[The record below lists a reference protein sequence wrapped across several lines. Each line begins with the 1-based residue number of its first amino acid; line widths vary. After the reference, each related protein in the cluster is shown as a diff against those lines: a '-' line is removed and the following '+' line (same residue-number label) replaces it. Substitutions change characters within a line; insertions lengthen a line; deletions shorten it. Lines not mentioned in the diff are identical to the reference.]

1 LERRLAEKR
10 VYPAMNLNKS
20 GTRKEEK
27 LIKPEFLQKI
37 WVLRKLLYSMDEIEA
52 MEFVL
57 DKMQKTKNNNEF
69 FDLMRRGS

>member
-1 LERRLAEKR
+1 
-10 VYPAMNLNKS
+10 
-20 GTRKEEK
+20 
-27 LIKPEFLQKI
+27 
-37 WVLRKLLYSMDEIEA
+37 